1 MSDARGGS
9 AGHWLNERVLLLA
22 VVTAFAV
29 EALRASGPVLD
40 HVAGAGGVPAAAL
53 AALLM
58 YLSPA
63 LLAPLVRWWGAG
75 RATVSAVLLLAGSRL
90 VAQVQHGPGFVVTL
104 CLVLSALSALVL
116 VADQVARPGR
126 AEGGDAGGG
135 DAGGDAPAAALGG
148 GVPVAVGVAL
158 AGALDVAVRGAF
170 GTWDP
175 IWRDGFLGWLY
186 TALAVLVLLALLA
199 RTRRGFRGAAL
210 PRGVVRF
217 GVLGLYLALYVL
229 ILGSPAF
236 VASQSGLGMASAVVV
251 LLVGGLLGIEAV
263 SRLRLPGGSGRL
275 PELPGRFA
283 GGVAGLVLAVAVL
296 AALAGH
302 GLLVVP
308 VLLLGQV
315 AALVVL
321 ARAGTGAEPA
331 FSAPA
336 GPDVA
341 VPAAS
346 VPANS
351 ASAGPGPAA
360 GSVAT
365 GTGGRPG
372 PVRSVRLRPRP
383 PKPPEP
389 VPAAE
394 PPVLVGYLSAGIGI
408 GLGFVLVVLLY
419 QMTYELP
426 LPFDN
431 RVLPVVASVLLGLVG
446 LGRRPSGG
454 PDDGTGT
461 GPDAVGPDADAG
473 PGRRFRRGRFAP
485 LAGVP
490 AVLLLVPALMLAGA
504 PAPAAASRS
513 ADVLRLVTWNL
524 HYGVDNDARVDPAAI
539 ARVLHAQ
546 HPDVVLLQE
555 VDRGWPIGGGTD
567 LAEWLSRALA
577 MPYVWSPAAD
587 GQFGNVILSSL
598 PLSEVDTGQL
608 PYGAGPQHRS
618 YASAKVELASG
629 RTVRV
634 MTAHLQDHTDNH
646 PTRLAQIN
654 VLLKRWHHTYPAV
667 IAGDFNS
674 MPGWPEIQRF
684 DAAGLVSAQDTA
696 GRTGLLSSPTDRPKY
711 RPDWIFGTPDVSF
724 RNFAMPDTQASDH
737 FPLAVTV
744 HLG

>member
-1 MSDARGGS
+1 MSDARPGG
-9 AGHWLNERVLLLA
+9 AGRWLNERVLLLA
-22 VVTAFAV
+22 VVTVFAV
-29 EALRASGPVLD
+29 EALRTSGPVLD
-40 HVAGAGGVPAAAL
+40 HVAGAGGVPSAAL
-53 AALLM
+53 AALLV

-75 RATVSAVLLLAGSRL
+75 RATVAAVLLLAGFRL
-90 VAQVQHGPGFVVTL
+90 VAQLEHGPGFVVML
-104 CLVLSALSALVL
+104 GLVLCALSALVL
-116 VADQVARPGR
+116 LVDQVARPV
-126 AEGGDAGGG
+126 DPTAGVPVG
-135 DAGGDAPAAALGG
+135 PAAGRPGTVLSGG
-148 GVPVAVGVAL
+148 GVPVAVGIAL
-158 AGALDVAVRGAF
+158 GGALDVAVRGAF

-175 IWRDGFLGWLY
+175 VWRDGFPGWLY
-186 TALAVLVLLALLA
+186 TALAVLALLGLLA
-199 RTRRGFRGAAL
+199 RTRRGLRAAAL

-236 VASQSGLGMASAVVV
+236 LASQSGLGLPSAVVV

-275 PELPGRFA
+275 PELSGRLA
-283 GGVAGLVLAVAVL
+283 GGLAGLVLALAVL
-296 AALAGH
+296 VVLVGH

-315 AALVVL
+315 AAVLVL
-321 ARAGTGAEPA
+321 ARACTGPE
-331 FSAPA
+331 
-336 GPDVA
+336 
-341 VPAAS
+341 
-346 VPANS
+346 
-351 ASAGPGPAA
+351 AGPGAGAA
-360 GSVAT
+360 RVEPVEQADPGPGGVSVAAA
-365 GTGGRPG
+365 GGRPG
-372 PVRSVRLRPRP
+372 PVRPARLRPRP
-383 PKPPEP
+383 PKPAEP
-389 VPAAE
+389 APLPE
-394 PPVLVGYLSAGIGI
+394 PPVLVGYLSAGIGL

-431 RVLPVVASVLLGLVG
+431 RVLPVAAAVLLALVG

-454 PDDGTGT
+454 STDGSDGATTAGS
-461 GPDAVGPDADAG
+461 GPDARPERPA
-473 PGRRFRRGRFAP
+473 RRGRFAP

-490 AVLLLVPALMLAGA
+490 AVLLLVPVLMLATT

-513 ADVLRLVTWNL
+513 ADTLRLVTWNL
-524 HYGVDNDARVDPAAI
+524 HYGVDNDAVVDPGAI
-539 ARVLHAQ
+539 ARVLRAQ

-567 LAEWLSRALA
+567 LAEWLSRSLA

-598 PLSEVDTGQL
+598 PLSDVDTGQL

-629 RTVRV
+629 RKVRV

-646 PTRLAQIN
+646 PTRLAQIG
-654 VLLKRWHHTYPAV
+654 VLLRHWNHANPAV

-684 DAAGLVSAQDTA
+684 DGAGLVSAQDTA

-724 RNFAMPDTQASDH
+724 SDFAMPDTKASDH

-744 HLG
+744 QLG